1 MYNLVSEI
9 QASNEVYD
17 HQLCPLSHHALL
29 TETRLFLKSLVGSI
43 AVICVCCGIFV
54 SRSWLWSKPLARDH
68 GVSVMVTIA
77 IIVVLG
83 IDHDERW
90 AESILDFR
98 MSFQTVLQ
106 VGALIVEALTPA
118 G

>member
-1 MYNLVSEI
+1 
-9 QASNEVYD
+9 
-17 HQLCPLSHHALL
+17 
-29 TETRLFLKSLVGSI
+29 
-43 AVICVCCGIFV
+43 
-54 SRSWLWSKPLARDH
+54 
-68 GVSVMVTIA
+68 MVTIA
-77 IIVVLG
+77 ITVVLG

-90 AESILDFR
+90 TESVLDFR

>member
-1 MYNLVSEI
+1 MV
-9 QASNEVYD
+9 
-17 HQLCPLSHHALL
+17 
-29 TETRLFLKSLVGSI
+29 
-43 AVICVCCGIFV
+43 V
-54 SRSWLWSKPLARDH
+54 SRNH
-68 GVSVMVTIA
+68 GLVIMVSVMVTIA